1 MGRPPAALSRVRMW
15 DKALGQLV
23 MPSESG
29 LFLKKTNSGPR
40 HRPGFVQSGSTP
52 HRPPAARAEV
62 PWELAFCAVC
72 SAYAEAVVGSR
83 LGKCPL
89 TLGLDVASKESGDE
103 GTPRNS
109 WREGARFPEGLRG
122 TWSGD
127 AVTGRHGGTGR
138 LCAGA
143 VPLPGPPR
151 RATSG
156 HSPGV
161 CRGQEAAVSPSLQ
174 VCSVNARP
182 PVRTRQ
188 VG

>member
-29 LFLKKTNSGPR
+29 PFLKKTNSGPR

-122 TWSGD
+122 TWVTRSRVVTEAQGD
-127 AVTGRHGGTGR
+127 CVQGWSRCLGRPAAR
-138 LCAGA
+138 
-143 VPLPGPPR
+143 LPGIPR
-151 RATSG
+151 
-156 HSPGV
+156 
-161 CRGQEAAVSPSLQ
+161 VSAEDRKQLCLRPSRCVL
-174 VCSVNARP
+174 
-182 PVRTRQ
+182 
-188 VG
+188 